1 MKRFLIVD
9 DYKHYI
15 SWTQNPGNIC
25 PLDNE
30 EYIPKSAWLLD
41 YAWFNTV
48 DTEINEWLTKYR
60 CIMPGMI
67 IKFPDEETM
76 TLFLLTWQ

>member
-9 DYKHYI
+9 DYKHY
-15 SWTQNPGNIC
+15 G
-25 PLDNE
+25 LDNE

-41 YAWFNTV
+41 YAWFNAV
-48 DTEINEWLTKYR
+48 DTEINEWLTKYGCII

-67 IKFPDEETM
+67 IKFPDKETM
-76 TLFLLTWQ
+76 TLFLLKWQ